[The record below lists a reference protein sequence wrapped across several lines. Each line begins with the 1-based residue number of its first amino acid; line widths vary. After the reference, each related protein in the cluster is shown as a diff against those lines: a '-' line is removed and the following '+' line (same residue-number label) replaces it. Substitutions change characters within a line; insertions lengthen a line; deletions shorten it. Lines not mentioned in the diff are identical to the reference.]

1 MSDTTI
7 LLLHGFASS
16 GRSTKA
22 RFFAEKFGPLPRV
35 LFHALDFNPTPTDF
49 EYMTVTGLVNRL
61 RQYVLDHDL
70 DDVSLIGSSMGSLV
84 GLHYAH
90 RFGGVNR
97 MLLLA
102 PALSYGMNQAGAEHL
117 KRWQEAGTAPVF
129 HYAFEREVGLR
140 FGFHV
145 DGLQYLDPVVPPAP
159 TMIIHGRSDDV
170 IPIENSRRYA
180 ARFPH
185 QVQLVEVDSD
195 HRLNDQLAFVWT
207 KVQSFLLA

>member
-1 MSDTTI
+1 VDETTI

-16 GRSTKA
+16 GKSTKA
-22 RFFAEKFGPLPRV
+22 RFFAAKFEPLPRV
-35 LFHALDFNPTPTDF
+35 QFHSLDFNPTPNDF

-61 RQYVLDHDL
+61 RQYVLDHSL
-70 DDVSLIGSSMGSLV
+70 GDVNVIGSSLGSLV
-84 GLHYAH
+84 GLHDAH
-90 RFGGVNR
+90 RFGGINR

-102 PALSYGMNQAGAEHL
+102 PALSYGMNEADAEHL
-117 KRWQEAGTAPVF
+117 QRWQEVGTTPVF

-145 DGLQYLDPVVPPAP
+145 DGLQYRDPVSPPAP

-170 IPIENSRRYA
+170 IPIENSRSYA
-180 ARFPH
+180 ARFPD

-195 HRLNDQLAFVWT
+195 HRLNDQLEFIWT
-207 KVQSFLLA
+207 RVQSFLLA

>member
-1 MSDTTI
+1 MDEITI

-22 RFFAEKFGPLPRV
+22 QFFAEKFGALPWV
-35 LFHALDFNPTPTDF
+35 QFHALDFNPTPTDF
-49 EYMTVTGLVNRL
+49 EYMTITGLVNRL

-70 DDVSLIGSSMGSLV
+70 GDVSVIGSSLGSLV
-84 GLHYAH
+84 ALHYGH
-90 RFGGVNR
+90 RFGEVNR

-102 PALSYGMNQAGAEHL
+102 PALSYGMNEADAEQL
-117 KRWQEAGTAPVF
+117 QRWQEVGTVPIF
-129 HYAFEREVGLR
+129 HYAFESEVGLR

-170 IPIENSRRYA
+170 VPIENSRSYV

-185 QVQLVEVDSD
+185 LVQLIEIDSD
-195 HRLNDQLAFVWT
+195 HRLNDQLAFIWT
-207 KVQSFLLA
+207 RVQSFLLA

>member
-1 MSDTTI
+1 MDEMTI

-22 RFFAEKFGPLPRV
+22 RFFAEKFAPLPRIK
-35 LFHALDFNPTPTDF
+35 FHALDFNPTPTDF
-49 EYMTVTGLVNRL
+49 EHMTVTGLVNRL
-61 RQYVLDHDL
+61 RQYVLDHGL
-70 DDVSLIGSSMGSLV
+70 GDVYVIGSSMGSLV

-102 PALSYGMNQAGAEHL
+102 PALSYGMNETDAEHL
-117 KRWQEAGTAPVF
+117 RRWQEVGTAPVF

-145 DGLQYLDPVVPPAP
+145 DGLQYRDPVVPPGP

-185 QVQLVEVDSD
+185 RVQLIEVDSD
-195 HRLNDQLAFVWT
+195 HRLNDQLPSIWT
-207 KVQSFLLA
+207 YVQSFLLA

>member
-1 MSDTTI
+1 MNEITI

-22 RFFAEKFGPLPRV
+22 RFFAEKFEPLPQV
-35 LFHALDFNPTPTDF
+35 HFHALDFNPAPTDF

-70 DDVSLIGSSMGSLV
+70 GDVSLIGSSMGSLV
-84 GLHYAH
+84 ALHYAH
-90 RFGGVNR
+90 RFGGINR

-102 PALSYGMNQAGAEHL
+102 PALSYGMNEADPEHL
-117 KRWQEAGTAPVF
+117 QRWQEVGTVPVL

-145 DGLQYLDPVVPPAP
+145 DGLQYLSPVVPPAP
-159 TMIIHGRSDDV
+159 TTIIHGRSDDV

-180 ARFPH
+180 TRFPH

-195 HRLNDQLAFVWT
+195 HRLNDQLVFIWT
-207 KVQSFLLA
+207 VVQSFLLA